1 MSLLPDVPPPP
12 LGIRWSDWGENLN
25 RYLMRI
31 KDKLTFKST
40 ASNPSQDGVL
50 LWDSSIDHPVVS
62 LDGEW
67 IPLGYGQNEPDQGY
81 GYGAFVDYN
90 DHTAAATETA
100 YALTWDTEVYS
111 NGVAI
116 DDTVT
121 SRINFTNGGKY
132 YIHFTA
138 QLNSQSSNAK
148 TFWFFPRIN
157 GTDVAGS
164 TMRITMHDNDEA
176 KTIARAAIFE
186 VNAGDYL
193 EAYWAVDDTDTA
205 LKTYAAET
213 FCPAVPSITL
223 MVKSV

>member
-1 MSLLPDVPPPP
+1 MSELPPPP
-12 LGIRWSDWGENLN
+12 FGTVQQWGEKLN
-25 RYLMRI
+25 AYLQRVR
-31 KDKLTFKST
+31 DKLNYKINDAR
-40 ASNPSQDGVL
+40 ASEDGVL
-50 LWDSSIDHPVVS
+50 LWDPAIDHPVVS
-62 LDGEW
+62 IDGEW
-67 IPLGYGQNEPDQGY
+67 VPLGYGANEPDQGY

-100 YALTWDTEVYS
+100 YALTWGTEVYS

-121 SRINFTNGGKY
+121 SRINFTNSGKY

-138 QLNSQSSNAK
+138 QLNSQSANAK
-148 TFWFFPRIN
+148 TFWFWPRIN

>member
-1 MSLLPDVPPPP
+1 
-12 LGIRWSDWGENLN
+12 
-25 RYLMRI
+25 MRV
-31 KDKLTFKST
+31 KDKLSFKTDDSR
-40 ASNPSQDGVL
+40 AIQDGVL
-50 LWDSSIDHPVVS
+50 LWDAAIDHPVVS
-62 LDGEW
+62 IDGEW
-67 IPLGYGQNEPDQGY
+67 VPLGYGANDPDQGY

-90 DHTAAATETA
+90 DHTAAAIETA
-100 YALTWDTEVYS
+100 YPLTWGTEVYS

-138 QLNSQSSNAK
+138 QINSQSANAK

-157 GTDVAGS
+157 GTDISGS
-164 TMRITMHDNDEA
+164 TMRITLHDNNEA

-193 EAYWAVDDTDTA
+193 EAFWAVDSTDTA
-205 LKTYAAET
+205 LKTYAAES

>member
-1 MSLLPDVPPPP
+1 MSELPPPP
-12 LGIRWSDWGENLN
+12 FGTVQQWGEKLN
-25 RYLMRI
+25 AYLQRVR
-31 KDKLTFKST
+31 DKLNYKINDAR
-40 ASNPSQDGVL
+40 ASEDGVL
-50 LWDSSIDHPVVS
+50 LWDPAIDHPVVS
-62 LDGEW
+62 IDGEW
-67 IPLGYGQNEPDQGY
+67 VPLGYGANEPDQGY

-100 YALTWDTEVYS
+100 YALTWGTEVYS
-111 NGVAI
+111 NGVAV

-121 SRINFTNGGKY
+121 SRINFTNSGKY

-138 QLNSQSSNAK
+138 QLNSQSANAK
-148 TFWFFPRIN
+148 TFWFWPRIN
-157 GTDVAGS
+157 GTDVTGS

-193 EAYWAVDDTDTA
+193 EAYWAVDSTDTA